1 MRVFLTS
8 IVLCGLFSA
17 LSTARS
23 PDREVLSF
31 SVVTNVGFG
40 NNIHVVGSHPDI
52 GSWNPIYSV
61 KLRWTTGNI
70 WTGQVAVQKGT
81 SLSFKYITRNGAA
94 NLYHNN
100 SNVQWEPGEDRQTN
114 TVNAPPAPYTGK
126 TIYYYSGWTSAAILA
141 VSATNVFHPM
151 TRIGPGRSAGE
162 YLYRVE
168 GVGEE
173 GEWLEFVANGWFN
186 GTNYWDNAPYPGFNN
201 NYYTRLDA
209 FLLQDGSIFNYWPS
223 SNVSPSRVVSNFV
236 HSSYSEITGRLVR
249 IYLPRGYDS
258 HPWKRYPVIYMQDGT
273 NVFSPGGSF
282 GSWDADLT
290 ATKEISQGRMR
301 ETIIAAID
309 NAPNR
314 RVEYN
319 PTGSTYPGEPPG
331 HADKYLRYVADNVRP
346 TLDINFRTLNDR
358 RNTFVGG
365 SSMGGIFSVYAG
377 YETNLFGG
385 IIAMSPSF
393 TRAGNYT
400 TSLWSRAKA
409 PIRIYMDTG
418 DSEGQVGIT
427 PGGNY
432 WDAPWEGYN
441 IFLSHGFAPT
451 EDLLMRIGYTN
462 LHNEAAWRERLP
474 VAFRFILP
482 SYDESN
488 RIALPEYP
496 PEIHLMP
503 TINSVNFSTGRLI
516 TYRIEESTGESWVY
530 TGSSFVET
538 NAWDVRTIVVTSA
551 TAEVKF
557 LRVTG
562 TPQD

>member
-1 MRVFLTS
+1 MA
-8 IVLCGLFSA
+8 ILFSGSVA
-17 LSTARS
+17 ARS
-23 PDREVLSF
+23 PDRDILSF
-31 SVVTNVGFG
+31 SIQTNVGFG
-40 NNIHVVGSHPDI
+40 NNIHVVGSHPDV
-52 GSWNPIYSV
+52 GSWNPVESR
-61 KLRWTTGNI
+61 KLRWTPGNV

-81 SLSFKYITRNGAA
+81 ALSYKFISRNGAA
-94 NLYHNN
+94 NLYHTNT
-100 SNVQWEPGEDRQTN
+100 NVAWEPGADRLTN
-114 TVNAPPAPYTGK
+114 TTSAVPAPYPGK

-151 TRIGPGRSAGE
+151 TRIGQGRTAGE
-162 YLYRVE
+162 FLYRVD
-168 GVGEE
+168 GVGEA

-186 GTNYWDNAPYPGFNN
+186 GTNYWDNAPFPGFNN

-209 FLLQDGSIFNYWPS
+209 FLLQDGSLFNYWPS
-223 SNVSPSRVVSNFV
+223 NSVSPPRVVSNLV
-236 HSSYSEITGRLVR
+236 NSSYSEITGRLVR

-331 HADKYLRYVADNVRP
+331 HADKYLRYLADNVRP
-346 TLDINFRTLNDR
+346 TLDVNFRTLNDR

-400 TSLWSRAKA
+400 TSLWSRTRAA
-409 PIRIYMDTG
+409 IRIYMDTG

-432 WDAPWEGYN
+432 WDSPWEGYN
-441 IFLSHGFAPT
+441 IFLSHGFAPN
-451 EDLLMRIGYTN
+451 EDLLMRIGYTHV
-462 LHNEAAWRERLP
+462 HNEAAWRERLP
-474 VAFRFILP
+474 TAFRFILP
-482 SYDESN
+482 AHGDPN
-488 RIALPEYP
+488 RIAAQEWP
-496 PEIHLMP
+496 PVISVM
-503 TINSVNFSTGRLI
+503 NSATSITFTTHQWMRYSIEAMSTSAWFDSGVN
-516 TYRIEESTGESWVY
+516 V
-530 TGSSFVET
+530 VET
-538 NAWDVRTIVVTSA
+538 NAWGSRELTVTNNYSD
-551 TAEVKF
+551 TVLF
-557 LRVTG
+557 RVTG
-562 TPQD
+562 STDP

>member
-1 MRVFLTS
+1 MA
-8 IVLCGLFSA
+8 ILFSGSVA
-17 LSTARS
+17 ARS
-23 PDREVLSF
+23 PDRDILSF
-31 SVVTNVGFG
+31 SIQTNVGFG
-40 NNIHVVGSHPDI
+40 NNIHVVGSHPDV
-52 GSWNPIYSV
+52 GSWNPVESL
-61 KLRWTTGNI
+61 KLRWTPGNV

-81 SLSFKYITRNGAA
+81 ALSYKFISRNGAA
-94 NLYHNN
+94 NLYHTNT
-100 SNVQWEPGEDRQTN
+100 NVAWEPGADRLTN
-114 TVNAPPAPYTGK
+114 TTSAAPAPYPGK

-151 TRIGPGRSAGE
+151 TRIGQGRTAGE
-162 YLYRVE
+162 FLYRVD
-168 GVGEE
+168 GVGEA

-186 GTNYWDNAPYPGFNN
+186 GTNYWDNAPFPGFNN

-209 FLLQDGSIFNYWPS
+209 FLLQDGSLFNYWPS
-223 SNVSPSRVVSNFV
+223 NSVSPPRVVSNLV
-236 HSSYSEITGRLVR
+236 NSSYSEITGRLVR

-258 HPWKRYPVIYMQDGT
+258 HSWKRYPVIYMQDGT

-331 HADKYLRYVADNVRP
+331 HADKYLRYLADNVRP
-346 TLDINFRTLNDR
+346 TLDVNFRTLNDR

-400 TSLWSRAKA
+400 TSLWSRTRAA
-409 PIRIYMDTG
+409 IRIYMDTG

-432 WDAPWEGYN
+432 WDSPWEGYN
-441 IFLSHGFAPT
+441 IFLSHGFAPN
-451 EDLLMRIGYTN
+451 EDLLMRIGYTHV
-462 LHNEAAWRERLP
+462 HNEAAWRERLP
-474 VAFRFILP
+474 TAFRFILP
-482 SYDESN
+482 AHGDPN
-488 RIALPEYP
+488 RIAAQEWP
-496 PEIHLMP
+496 PVISGM
-503 TINSVNFSTGRLI
+503 NSATSITFTTRQWTRYSIEAMSTSAWFDAGVN
-516 TYRIEESTGESWVY
+516 V
-530 TGSSFVET
+530 VET
-538 NAWDVRTIVVTSA
+538 NAWDSRELTVTNKYSD
-551 TAEVKF
+551 TVLF
-557 LRVTG
+557 RVTG
-562 TPQD
+562 STDP